1 MHPTFNLGG
10 EGASTH
16 FVRREASSIPAVVAL
31 AVFMPSATMAC
42 GLPQDI
48 YRVAYEMA
56 KAALRPSPVELA
68 TRFIAN

>member
-1 MHPTFNLGG
+1 MHPTFKLGG

-16 FVRREASSIPAVVAL
+16 FNRPEACSIPALVAL
-31 AVFMPSATMAC
+31 GVFAPTVAMAC

-48 YRVAYEMA
+48 YRVAYERA
-56 KAALRPSPVELA
+56 EAALRPSPVELA